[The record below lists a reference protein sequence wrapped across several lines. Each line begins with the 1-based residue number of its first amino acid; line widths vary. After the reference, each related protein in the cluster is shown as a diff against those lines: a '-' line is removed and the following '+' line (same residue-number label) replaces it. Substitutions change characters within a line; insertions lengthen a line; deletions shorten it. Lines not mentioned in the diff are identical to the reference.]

1 MKIDFKMKI
10 QKNFG
15 VYVILIKAE
24 AKQQKQQQ
32 LNTNRKNP

>member
-15 VYVILIKAE
+15 VYVILIKTE
-24 AKQQKQQQ
+24 AKQQKQQ
-32 LNTNRKNP
+32 